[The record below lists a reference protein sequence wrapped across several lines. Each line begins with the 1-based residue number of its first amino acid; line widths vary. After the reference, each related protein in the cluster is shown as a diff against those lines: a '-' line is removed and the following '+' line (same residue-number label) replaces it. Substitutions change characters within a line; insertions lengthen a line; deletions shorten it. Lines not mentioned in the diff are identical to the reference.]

1 MERTLQ
7 ISYTDSM
14 TPEEYNEIRVLVGYR
29 ALTPGQAERGLAHT
43 TFLEAARD
51 NGKLIG
57 MGRIL
62 YDYGS
67 TAYIADIFVHPD
79 YQRKGIGSQIVKRLM
94 SRTLDAAEAGERI
107 FFILGAAK
115 GKEPFYEQ
123 LGFLRRPNEMSGCGM
138 SVYIEK
144 SAE

>member
-1 MERTLQ
+1 MTEIL
-7 ISYTDSM
+7 YTDYM
-14 TPEEYNEIRVLVGYR
+14 TPEEYNEMRVQVGYR

-43 TFLEAARD
+43 TFLVAARD
-51 NGKLIG
+51 SEKLIG
-57 MGRIL
+57 MGRVL

-79 YQRKGIGSQIVKRLM
+79 YQRKGIGSQIVRRLM
-94 SRTLDAAEAGERI
+94 DQTLDAAQAGERI

-144 SAE
+144 TSE